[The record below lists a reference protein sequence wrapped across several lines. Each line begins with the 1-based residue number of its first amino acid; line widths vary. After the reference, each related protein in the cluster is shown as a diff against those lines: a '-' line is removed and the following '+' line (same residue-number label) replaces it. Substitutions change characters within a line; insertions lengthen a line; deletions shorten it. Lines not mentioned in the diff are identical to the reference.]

1 METPQPDS
9 LTMYRN
15 GFIEF
20 NEQGR
25 LITATID
32 GVSKDFDSMLDAA
45 IWIESCSDRKD
56 ESLGV

>member
-45 IWIESCSDRKD
+45 IWVESQSNERYQ
-56 ESLGV
+56 ERG